1 MQRLLKNFVV
11 KSKTTLTLISCS
23 ESGISHAVLTIAM
36 LVVLTLLSLSGML
49 VAIIGAPEPPPPPPA
64 EEFPLPLLMLCLSSG
79 GEIGPGEL
87 STCGK

>member
-11 KSKTTLTLISCS
+11 KAKTTLTLISCS

-49 VAIIGAPEPPPPPPA
+49 VAIIGAPEPPPPPA

>member
-1 MQRLLKNFVV
+1 
-11 KSKTTLTLISCS
+11 
-23 ESGISHAVLTIAM
+23 M

-49 VAIIGAPEPPPPPPA
+49 VAIIGAPEPPPPAA